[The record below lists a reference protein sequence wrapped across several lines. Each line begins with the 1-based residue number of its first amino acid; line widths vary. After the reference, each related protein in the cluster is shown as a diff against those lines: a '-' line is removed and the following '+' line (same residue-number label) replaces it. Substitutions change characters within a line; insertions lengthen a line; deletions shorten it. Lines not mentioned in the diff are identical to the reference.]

1 MKQVIVMEG
10 ILAWPAAGMVRP
22 GTNHAGALPRYHQ
35 GMKDGPNIAGVA
47 ALIGDRARS
56 EILTA
61 LLGGQALTA
70 TELSGVADVNKS
82 TTSAH
87 LARLV
92 DAKLVA
98 VESQGRHR
106 YFRLADDDV
115 AQLLESLLGVA
126 YRTGAL
132 RLKSSP
138 REPAL
143 RKARVCYDHLAGD
156 MGVLVFDAFR
166 KRRWIEHDETG
177 LTLSRS
183 GARFCRDLGIDVD
196 STRRPLCR
204 TCLDWSARRHHLAG
218 VVGARMLDRLYEL
231 GWAKRRRGTR
241 IVDFTPSGEREF
253 RQLFR

>member
-1 MKQVIVMEG
+1 
-10 ILAWPAAGMVRP
+10 
-22 GTNHAGALPRYHQ
+22 
-35 GMKDGPNIAGVA
+35 MKDGPNIAGIA

-70 TELSGVADVNKS
+70 TELTQVADVTKQ
-82 TTSAH
+82 TASAH

-126 YRTGAL
+126 YRTGAV

-138 REPAL
+138 RDPDL

-156 MGVLVFDAFR
+156 LGVYAFDAFR
-166 KRRWIEHDETG
+166 KRHWIDHGEDG

-183 GARFCRDLGIDVD
+183 GERFCRDMGIDVD
-196 STRRPLCR
+196 SAPASRRPLCR
-204 TCLDWSARRHHLAG
+204 LCLDWSERRHHLAG
-218 VVGARMLDRLYEL
+218 VVGARMLDRLYDL
-231 GWAKRRRGTR
+231 GWAKRRGGTR
-241 IVDFTPSGEREF
+241 IVDFTPRGEREF
-253 RQLFR
+253 RQLFS